1 MSLAARRIDT
11 LPPARSPFK
20 WLGGK
25 AKHVEAIRL
34 WIPRQ
39 FPAYHEPFFGGG
51 AVFWAL
57 RASRVEG
64 PSWTLSDDNPELMH
78 AYKTIRDDVMGVIT
92 ILQGHVYERG
102 HYDKVRAQVPE
113 ELIPAARAARF
124 LYLNKT
130 CFNGLYRVNKAGR
143 FNVPFGAYTNPT
155 ICDQANLLAC
165 RDALRGTDLLQASY
179 LTVEDRAQAG
189 HVVYFDPPYCPLSA
203 TSNFTGYTSGGF
215 SLADHEQLRD
225 LSLRLAAKGVHVV
238 LSQSAAPAMRELY
251 DEVRFEVRELQA
263 ARNVNC
269 KKEKRAPV
277 TELLIRPRVRG

>member
-1 MSLAARRIDT
+1 MVD
-11 LPPARSPFK
+11 PRSPVK

-25 AKHVEAIRL
+25 ARHFDQILSWMPVKL
-34 WIPRQ
+34 ST
-39 FPAYHEPFFGGG
+39 YHEPFVGGG
-51 AVFWAL
+51 ATFWNLWAHHH
-57 RASRVEG
+57 EG
-64 PSWTLSDDNPELMH
+64 PEWVLSDSNPELMH
-78 AYKTIRDDVMGVIT
+78 LYKMIRDDVFGVIT
-92 ILQGHVYERG
+92 ILHGHVYERSY
-102 HYDKVRAQVPE
+102 YDKIRAQVPE
-113 ELIPAARAARF
+113 DLIPAARAARF

-143 FNVPFGAYTNPT
+143 FNVPFGAYVNPT
-155 ICDQANLLAC
+155 ICDQPNLLAC
-165 RDALRGTDLLQASY
+165 RDALQGVELLQASY
-179 LTVEDRAQAG
+179 LTVEERAAWG

-203 TSNFTGYTSGGF
+203 TSNFTGYTSDGF
-215 SLADHEQLRD
+215 SLADHERLRD